1 MRGRLSI
8 RFFSF
13 LALVVAAVV
22 PPQPVLADYPAIKTV
37 ATITDT
43 TTDVQVRGLNG
54 QSSCTIEIQGTA
66 DGQAIGYENGLQVSI
81 NAVQLPDSS
90 TATPSP
96 SISGPGTFTANCA
109 GLQTFAFHPTSVT
122 GSVTVTVI
130 ASGAV
135 GRVIGMHGG
144 GSSTTVTAGS
154 NIVVATPSP
163 GVFSVSTVDSPNFPG
178 KVTALYGSTGGSTAA
193 GYQVANGNG
202 NWPNAFIIAN
212 AIGGGNATSLGPDSS
227 QTIHTISGSCLALSD
242 TISLSIINNLAAFD
256 CAGNMGLAGG
266 LFSASATI
274 TSLTP
279 SQCVQTDSSSNLV
292 SSGAACG
299 GGGGGGTVT
308 SVSGTGNISSTGG
321 TTPVISITSS
331 PNFTGITTIGTAG
344 SYSGALLAL
353 GTGAGGVTYFG
364 TTSVT
369 VLGIPGNEFFC
380 GGSAVSTLCTMDTS
394 GNFAIAGA
402 FYSSTGT
409 IQSSR
414 RAVKN
419 NISDASD
426 VAMGII
432 RKTKIVKFC
441 YKAEHCKAGEVRHI
455 GFIADD
461 TDALLSTRKHNGE
474 DIGGTAALALY
485 GAQQADV
492 RISALED
499 AVGSLAF
506 ISLGTFIILLLV
518 LSGRK

>member
-178 KVTALYGSTGGSTAA
+178 KVTALYGSAGGSTNA
-193 GYQVANGNG
+193 GFQVANGNG
-202 NWPNAFIIAN
+202 NWPNAFLVAN
-212 AIGGGNATSLGPDSS
+212 ASGAAGHAISFGPDAAQTVHGVVGYCLSFSDSLSLSVATSLM
-227 QTIHTISGSCLALSD
+227 TMNCSGDVGITGTVAAQNAIV
-242 TISLSIINNLAAFD
+242 TSLS
-256 CAGNMGLAGG
+256 
-266 LFSASATI
+266 
-274 TSLTP
+274 P
-279 SQCVQTDSSSNLV
+279 SQCVSTDSSNNLV

-299 GGGGGGTVT
+299 GSSGVA
-308 SVSGTGNISSTGG
+308 SVSGTGNIASTGG
-321 TTPVISITSS
+321 TTPVISITDS
-331 PNFTGITTIGTAG
+331 PTFTGITTIGTAG
-344 SYSGALLAL
+344 SYSGALLAI
-353 GTGAGGVTYFG
+353 GTGSGGVTYFG
-364 TTSVT
+364 TTPVT